1 MNQDLLLLS
10 KITSRDKK
18 ALSDLYD
25 KYVHYLYNLI
35 HRYITEVHRI
45 EKVIRQL
52 FNCIWKAPQSF
63 SESKPFSKTLTIFC
77 LKIIQ
82 TEKAFSPFNN

>member
-25 KYVHYLYNLI
+25 RYVHYLYNLI
-35 HRYITEVHRI
+35 HRYITEAHRI
-45 EKVIRQL
+45 EKVLSQV
-52 FNCIWKAPQSF
+52 FDS
-63 SESKPFSKTLTIFC
+63 
-77 LKIIQ
+77 
-82 TEKAFSPFNN
+82 